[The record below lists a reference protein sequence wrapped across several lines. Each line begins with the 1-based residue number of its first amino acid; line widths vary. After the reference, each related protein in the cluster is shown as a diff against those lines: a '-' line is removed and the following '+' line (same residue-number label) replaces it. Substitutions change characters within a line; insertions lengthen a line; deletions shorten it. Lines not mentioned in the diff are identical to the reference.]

1 MNESLV
7 IVKFGYDGTWFLGT
21 RYQVPVKNGFDFRMA
36 LSHWARSDNK
46 KLLYH
51 VCILT
56 QIILVICYIISS
68 LRFDNRDI
76 LDYFSD
82 ITYIFNFNF
91 QQLNFHI
98 DASSCMLCHLL
109 FIICMSS
116 IYSSS
121 SVTDHV
127 DFHLISSHLL
137 MMMMMMMMT
146 L

>member
-1 MNESLV
+1 MKPRTGSRCRAILLQKVDPIGFFNSRQNIGIRICTCKNVLV
-7 IVKFGYDGTWFLGT
+7 Y
-21 RYQVPVKNGFDFRMA
+21 
-36 LSHWARSDNK
+36 WARSENK

-51 VCILT
+51 VCIIT

-68 LRFDNRDI
+68 LRSDNRDI

-82 ITYIFNFNF
+82 IIYIFNFNF

-98 DASSCMLCHLL
+98 DASSCMLCRLL

-127 DFHLISSHLL
+127 DFHLIS
-137 MMMMMMMMT
+137 
-146 L
+146 

>member
-1 MNESLV
+1 MEMTSQITLLELV
-7 IVKFGYDGTWFLGT
+7 
-21 RYQVPVKNGFDFRMA
+21 
-36 LSHWARSDNK
+36 HWARSNNK

-51 VCILT
+51 VCIIT

-68 LRFDNRDI
+68 LRSDNRDI

-82 ITYIFNFNF
+82 IIYIFNFNF

-98 DASSCMLCHLL
+98 DASSCMLCRLL
-109 FIICMSS
+109 FIIRMSS

-127 DFHLISSHLL
+127 DFHPIS
-137 MMMMMMMMT
+137 
-146 L
+146 